1 MTTRD
6 DLGSKYL
13 RLSRR
18 GPVAWLYIDRPEKRN
33 AMTKTMYLGTRRAVH
48 LVHDDPDLRALII
61 TGTGDVFAP
70 GGDLAGADDEPLPEA
85 AAEEFLPFATLR
97 STPIPVVAAVN
108 GICQAG
114 GVVLA
119 SLCDIAIASDRATFR
134 TPDVI
139 RGFPETWLAT
149 LLAANIGA
157 MRARDLVLTGRKID
171 AVEALAMG
179 LVSRIVPHES
189 LEAEA
194 ERAVYDML
202 QAPPLARAAAKRA
215 INDHYGVIDEMTFR
229 TGDRSAEAQ
238 EGFAAFVEKRPPA
251 WAVTR
256 PEYLRG
262 RSAAD
267 HGS

>member
-1 MTTRD
+1 MTARD
-6 DLGSKYL
+6 DLGTKYL

-18 GPVAWLYIDRPEKRN
+18 GPVAWLYIDRPERRN
-33 AMTKTMYLGTRRAVH
+33 AMTKTMYLGTRRAIH

-70 GGDLAGADDEPLPEA
+70 GGDLAGASDEPLPQA

-171 AVEALAMG
+171 AAEALAMG
-179 LVSRIVPHES
+179 LVSRVVPHDS
-189 LEAEA
+189 LEVEA
-194 ERAVYDML
+194 ERAAYDML
-202 QAPPLARAAAKRA
+202 EAPPLARAAAKRA
-215 INDHYGVIDEMTFR
+215 INDHYGVVDEMTFR
-229 TGDRSAEAQ
+229 AGDRSAEAQ

-251 WAVTR
+251 WAATR
-256 PEYLRG
+256 PEYLRE
-262 RSAAD
+262 A
-267 HGS
+267 

>member
-6 DLGSKYL
+6 DLGTRFL

-18 GPVAWLYIDRPEKRN
+18 GPVAWVQIHRPEKRN
-33 AMTKTMYLGTRRAVH
+33 AMTKTMYLGIRRAIH
-48 LVHDDPDLRALII
+48 LVDDDPDLRALII

-70 GGDLAGADDEPLPEA
+70 GGDLAGVDDQPLPDA
-85 AAEEFLPFATLR
+85 AVEEFLPFSTLR

-139 RGFPETWLAT
+139 RGFPETWLAS

-171 AVEALAMG
+171 AAEALAMG
-179 LVSRIVPHES
+179 LISRVVPHGS
-189 LEAEA
+189 LESEA
-194 ERAVYDML
+194 ECAAYDML
-202 QAPPLARAAAKRA
+202 EAPPLARAAAKRA

-229 TGDRSAEAQ
+229 AGDRTAEAR

-251 WAVTR
+251 WAVPR
-256 PEYLRG
+256 P
-262 RSAAD
+262 D
-267 HGS
+267 HLARR

>member
-1 MTTRD
+1 
-6 DLGSKYL
+6 
-13 RLSRR
+13 
-18 GPVAWLYIDRPEKRN
+18 
-33 AMTKTMYLGTRRAVH
+33 MTKTMYLGIRRAIH
-48 LVHDDPDLRALII
+48 LVDDDPDLRALII

-70 GGDLAGADDEPLPEA
+70 GGDLAGVDDQPLPDA
-85 AAEEFLPFATLR
+85 AVEEFLPFSTLR

-139 RGFPETWLAT
+139 RGFPETWLAS

-157 MRARDLVLTGRKID
+157 MRARDLILTGRKID
-171 AVEALAMG
+171 ADEALAMG
-179 LVSRIVPHES
+179 LISRVVPHGS
-189 LEAEA
+189 LEPEA
-194 ERAVYDML
+194 ECVAYDML
-202 QAPPLARAAAKRA
+202 EAPPLSRAAAKRA

-229 TGDRSAEAQ
+229 AGDRTAEAR

-251 WAVTR
+251 WTVPR
-256 PEYLRG
+256 PEHLAR
-262 RSAAD
+262 R
-267 HGS
+267 